1 VAKGPGTWV
10 AGAAL
15 GSPPGRRRA
24 SWRSFVLSFAGAT
37 VLGVALLAPLERW
50 ESRGVLLAVVALA
63 GIALAAIAF
72 ASLAVSESSSLFGF
86 HEPGYDPTA
95 ITVSRVAE
103 LATVA
108 LLGAYVVARFVAQVS
123 IRRW

>member
-1 VAKGPGTWV
+1 MRIGGPDKSVAKGPGTWV

-15 GSPPGRRRA
+15 GSPPGRPRA
-24 SWRSFVLSFAGAT
+24 SWRLFVLSFAGAT

-50 ESRGVLLAVVALA
+50 ESRGVLPAVVALA
-63 GIALAAIAF
+63 G
-72 ASLAVSESSSLFGF
+72 
-86 HEPGYDPTA
+86 
-95 ITVSRVAE
+95 TVSRVAE

-108 LLGAYVVARFVAQVS
+108 LLGAYVLARSVAQMS